1 MPTVPLFPGLSAL
14 ADRYDGF
21 IVDLWGVLHDGV
33 AAFPAAVDSLRA
45 LRARNKRIVILS
57 NAPRRQQEVAARNAQ
72 PGIAPELSDAVWSSG
87 EDTWRHLSA
96 RRDAWYRAL
105 GRRCYHL
112 GPGRDHG
119 MRDGLD
125 YDFVD
130 DLGVADFVLLT
141 GALGT
146 EDRVEDYARPLARA
160 RARGLAMICANPD
173 LVVVRGGRREIC
185 AGTIALGYEELGGA
199 VRYHGKPHAGIY
211 QTCFDFLQVADRRR
225 IAAIGDSLRTDVA
238 GAAAVGID
246 SIFVAAGI
254 HGEELGM
261 SGEVDVD
268 PARLIAFFDK
278 SDRHPAAALSF
289 LRW

>member
-1 MPTVPLFPGLSAL
+1 M
-14 ADRYDGF
+14 
-21 IVDLWGVLHDGV
+21 
-33 AAFPAAVDSLRA
+33 
-45 LRARNKRIVILS
+45 
-57 NAPRRQQEVAARNAQ
+57 AARNAQ
-72 PGIAPELSDAVWSSG
+72 LGIASELSDAVWSSG
-87 EDTWRHLSA
+87 EDAWRHLSE

-112 GPGRDHG
+112 GPERDRG
-119 MRDGLD
+119 MREGLD

-130 DLGVADFVLLT
+130 DLESADFVLLT

-146 EDRVEDYARPLARA
+146 DDRVEDYTALLARA

-185 AGTIALGYEELGGA
+185 AGAIALGYEELGGE

-211 QTCFDFLQVADRRR
+211 QACFDFLQVADRRR

-254 HGEELGM
+254 HGDELGM
-261 SGEVDVD
+261 SGAAEVD
-268 PARLIAFFDK
+268 PARLASFFE
-278 SDRHPAAALSF
+278 SADRHPAAALSF